1 MTGLWV
7 LNATVRDEIFATLKT
22 NARSGLL
29 TQIAAFPTETGA
41 AYAVLVGQL
50 GTWQHRILLPLYDA
64 KVLGLMKT
72 LASEPLNVRLTSGKG
87 DDDGLLFDYPFPMQ
101 DLIGVAAQCVEINF
115 DNSPAFGVEFAVLI
129 AELLNPKSML
139 SCIPGHAIVDVDVSV
154 LMTQR
159 AKEGQPQGEGNVR

>member
-1 MTGLWV
+1 M
-7 LNATVRDEIFATLKT
+7 
-22 NARSGLL
+22 
-29 TQIAAFPTETGA
+29 
-41 AYAVLVGQL
+41 
-50 GTWQHRILLPLYDA
+50 LPLYDA

-72 LASEPLNVRLTSGKG
+72 LASEPLNVHLTSGNG
-87 DDDGLLFDYPFPMQ
+87 DDDGLVFDYPFPKQ
-101 DLIGVAAQCVEINF
+101 DLIGVAVQCVEINF

-139 SCIPGHAIVDVDVSV
+139 SCIPGHGIVDVDVSV